1 MKLLPADMFAH
12 HKPAA
17 NEPRVIT
24 INRGH
29 VHLNCKGNYTSTTK
43 YNVVTYLP
51 KALFEQFRSV
61 PSLLLLL
68 LLLLL
73 LVAKLPYCHAD
84 ASFAFAFISITL
96 LPLTYRRVAN
106 TYFALVAGLSCL
118 SISPVA

>member
-1 MKLLPADMFAH
+1 MKLLPANVFAH
-12 HKPAA
+12 RKPAA

-24 INRGH
+24 INKGH
-29 VHLNCKGNYTSTTK
+29 VHLNYKGNYTSTTK

-61 PSLLLLL
+61 PT
-68 LLLLL
+68 LLLL
-73 LVAKLPYCHAD
+73 LVTKLPYCHAN
-84 ASFAFAFISITL
+84 ASFAFAFTSGVL
-96 LPLTYRRVAN
+96 LPFTFRRVAN

>member
-1 MKLLPADMFAH
+1 MKLLPADMFAR
-12 HKPAA
+12 HKPAT
-17 NEPRVIT
+17 NEPRAIT
-24 INRGH
+24 INKGH
-29 VHLNCKGNYTSTTK
+29 VHLNYKGNYTSTTK

-68 LLLLL
+68 L
-73 LVAKLPYCHAD
+73 VTKLPYCHAD
-84 ASFAFAFISITL
+84 ASFAFAFTSRTL
-96 LPLTYRRVAN
+96 VPLTFRRVAN

>member
-61 PSLLLLL
+61 PTLLLLVV

-73 LVAKLPYCHAD
+73 LVTKLPYCHAN
-84 ASFAFAFISITL
+84 ASFAH
-96 LPLTYRRVAN
+96 N
-106 TYFALVAGLSCL
+106 
-118 SISPVA
+118 